1 MSHGGL
7 SPSLPCQCPGC
18 CDQSHSRA
26 CHQCHGSATLSSA
39 WCCLP
44 SQREQV
50 RALVYQSHAM
60 LEHVPGKLRSCLEEL
75 AAAQERAEEALQ
87 AKEEVQGCPVL

>member
-1 MSHGGL
+1 MGG
-7 SPSLPCQCPGC
+7 SAPRCPASALGAVTGHTAG
-18 CDQSHSRA
+18 Q
-26 CHQCHGSATLSSA
+26 CHQCHGSATLSST

-50 RALVYQSHAM
+50 RALVYQSHDM